1 MNRLLFSAVLSFLWL
16 YACGQGQ
23 TRTLSAYI
31 ETAKQNSP
39 LLNDYRN
46 RIESERAELD
56 RLKAMYRHSRLEV
69 NGDYLFVPIIS
80 SDGGRTSFRWNAQD
94 ASDYYGYDLGESSG
108 HLHAGMTWIQPL
120 LGNSSYKAA
129 REQSRINTEIARNNI
144 RIEKHQIERLVTEQ
158 YLLCML
164 DQAQISYADSIGA
177 LILRQDKIVR
187 RLVENGMARKSDLEL
202 LAIEQEANTGL
213 RLSYLQSYRTHLTDL
228 NLMCGISD
236 TTDIVLTD
244 IDIRLNPAHEGG
256 ESLFTEQYRLDS
268 MATAASL
275 RSFRLQYRPKLD
287 LFVNGGLQTGSLH
300 GIYRHFG
307 WSAGLTFTWTIF
319 DGKQRRYKEY
329 QAELQQRSIRAYMD
343 NAEYRRRIRLGQ
355 CLSEIE
361 KYGIRM
367 EAVERQLAGYDSV
380 LSVYAKEIQAGQMS
394 VLDYIT
400 VLRNRIQAE
409 KDRMLLQTN
418 MKLAIAAYNY
428 WNH

>member
-1 MNRLLFSAVLSFLWL
+1 MLFSAVLSFLWL

-129 REQSRINTEIARNNI
+129 REQSRINTEITRNNI

-202 LAIEQEANTGL
+202 LAIEQE
-213 RLSYLQSYRTHLTDL
+213 RTP
-228 NLMCGISD
+228 G
-236 TTDIVLTD
+236 
-244 IDIRLNPAHEGG
+244 
-256 ESLFTEQYRLDS
+256 F
-268 MATAASL
+268 ASL
-275 RSFRLQYRPKLD
+275 PCSPT
-287 LFVNGGLQTGSLH
+287 V
-300 GIYRHFG
+300 
-307 WSAGLTFTWTIF
+307 
-319 DGKQRRYKEY
+319 
-329 QAELQQRSIRAYMD
+329 
-343 NAEYRRRIRLGQ
+343 RI
-355 CLSEIE
+355 
-361 KYGIRM
+361 
-367 EAVERQLAGYDSV
+367 
-380 LSVYAKEIQAGQMS
+380 
-394 VLDYIT
+394 
-400 VLRNRIQAE
+400 LR
-409 KDRMLLQTN
+409 T
-418 MKLAIAAYNY
+418 
-428 WNH
+428 